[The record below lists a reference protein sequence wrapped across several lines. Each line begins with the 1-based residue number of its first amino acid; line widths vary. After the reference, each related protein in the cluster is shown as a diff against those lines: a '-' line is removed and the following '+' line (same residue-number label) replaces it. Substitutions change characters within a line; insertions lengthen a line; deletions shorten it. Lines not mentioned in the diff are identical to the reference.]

1 MDSLTQAVLG
11 ASVSGVMLGRYHGR
25 KAYVAGA
32 ILGTLPD
39 LDVVIRYGNP
49 IADMINHRGFTHSV
63 FILTALSFLLTW
75 LIRKWPPATQYDWKR
90 LFITL
95 WLILITHVL
104 IDAFTSYGTQLLWPF
119 MPTPT
124 SWSSIFIIDPFFTVP
139 LVVAVIAALRWGATP
154 TVQKMNVVVL
164 GWCVVY
170 LSLSLVGKT
179 VIESR
184 VRTALEQSG
193 VGVEAV
199 FSTPGP
205 LNILLWRVVARTNDD
220 HYYEYVTSLLD
231 DAPREHVKAAL
242 NTPMADQFPEDAMI
256 NGLRWF
262 SGDWLRYDVIDK
274 HLVATDLRMGLGTG
288 YYSFRFRI
296 AERDPNGQWAAILPE
311 RWPSDIGLDAL
322 KAVLIRVVST
332 APPLP
337 MQAWERLMHLNPSTP
352 QPRPAP

>member
-1 MDSLTQAVLG
+1 MDSVTQAVLG

-39 LDVVIRYGNP
+39 LDVLIRYSNP
-49 IADMINHRGFTHSV
+49 IANMINHRGFSHSV
-63 FILTALSFLLTW
+63 FVLTALSLVLTW

-90 LFITL
+90 LFATL
-95 WLILITHVL
+95 WLIFITHVL
-104 IDAFTSYGTQLLWPF
+104 ADAFTSYGTQLFWPF

-139 LVVAVIAALRWGATP
+139 MLIAAIAGMGWGARP
-154 TVQKMNVVVL
+154 LVQKMNAVAL

-170 LSLSLVGKT
+170 LCLSLAGKA
-179 VIESR
+179 VAESR

-205 LNILLWRVVARTNDD
+205 FNILLWRVVARTDDD
-220 HYYEYVTSLLD
+220 HYYEYITSLLD

-242 NTPMADQFPEDAMI
+242 NTHMANRFPDDPMI

-262 SGDWLRYDVIDK
+262 SGDWIRYDIIDK

-296 AERDPNGQWAAILPE
+296 AERDTNGQWAAITPE
-311 RWPSDIGLDAL
+311 RWPSDRGLDAL
-322 KAVLIRVVST
+322 KAVLERTVS
-332 APPLP
+332 AVPPLP
-337 MQAWERLMHLNPSTP
+337 LQAWESRMK
-352 QPRPAP
+352 RAP